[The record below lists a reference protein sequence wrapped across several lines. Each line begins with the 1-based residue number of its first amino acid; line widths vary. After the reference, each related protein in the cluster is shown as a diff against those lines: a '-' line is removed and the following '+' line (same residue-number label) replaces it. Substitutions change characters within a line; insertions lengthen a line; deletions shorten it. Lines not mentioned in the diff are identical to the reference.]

1 MGRRP
6 GSGLE
11 ADCFFFPL
19 SSNWPTSATLLLRP
33 VRFRA
38 FAERCLARTVGK
50 RLHSPPLL
58 PLHALFFSTEREI
71 ESNSRFVRLSFPRK
85 KSRLRNLIGNLD
97 EKPEANG
104 ESTNFRATVPVDRRC
119 ASRNLWLGLAL
130 VLRHVCVTH
139 MITVV
144 VTSRHTRAIT
154 GRTRTRA
161 PLPPPQR
168 RPPRQFASDKYT
180 RVNRYSGQGIYSHA
194 HTRVIRRAHRLTRT
208 NSLAYQR
215 IPA

>member
-1 MGRRP
+1 M
-6 GSGLE
+6 
-11 ADCFFFPL
+11 PL
-19 SSNWPTSATLLLRP
+19 YYCDQYVFELLPNDASPYRWQTTSL
-33 VRFRA
+33 
-38 FAERCLARTVGK
+38 
-50 RLHSPPLL
+50 SPP
-58 PLHALFFSTEREI
+58 PSSPRTILFNGTRDRIELSIRAVIFSRGT
-71 ESNSRFVRLSFPRK
+71 RK

>member
-1 MGRRP
+1 MPRP
-6 GSGLE
+6 YR
-11 ADCFFFPL
+11 
-19 SSNWPTSATLLLRP
+19 WQTTSL
-33 VRFRA
+33 
-38 FAERCLARTVGK
+38 
-50 RLHSPPLL
+50 SPPPSSLRTI
-58 PLHALFFSTEREI
+58 LFNGTRDRIELSIRAVIFSRGA
-71 ESNSRFVRLSFPRK
+71 RK
-85 KSRLRNLIGNLD
+85 KSRLRNLIWKLD

>member
-1 MGRRP
+1 MPRP
-6 GSGLE
+6 YR
-11 ADCFFFPL
+11 
-19 SSNWPTSATLLLRP
+19 WQTTSL
-33 VRFRA
+33 
-38 FAERCLARTVGK
+38 
-50 RLHSPPLL
+50 SPPPSSLRTILL
-58 PLHALFFSTEREI
+58 TEREI

>member
-50 RLHSPPLL
+50 RLHSPPPPSSLRTILL
-58 PLHALFFSTEREI
+58 TEREI
-71 ESNSRFVRLSFPRK
+71 ESNSRFVRLSLPGG
-85 KSRLRNLIGNLD
+85 LRNLIGNLD

>member
-1 MGRRP
+1 M
-6 GSGLE
+6 
-11 ADCFFFPL
+11 PL
-19 SSNWPTSATLLLRP
+19 YYCDQY
-33 VRFRA
+33 VF
-38 FAERCLARTVGK
+38 E
-50 RLHSPPLL
+50 LL
-58 PLHALFFSTEREI
+58 PNDASPVLLANDFTLPPSFLSTHYSFNGTRDRIELSIRAVIFSRGA
-71 ESNSRFVRLSFPRK
+71 RK

-168 RPPRQFASDKYT
+168 RPPRQFAPDKYT

>member
-1 MGRRP
+1 MPRP
-6 GSGLE
+6 YRWQTTSL
-11 ADCFFFPL
+11 CPPP
-19 SSNWPTSATLLLRP
+19 SSLRTILL
-33 VRFRA
+33 
-38 FAERCLARTVGK
+38 
-50 RLHSPPLL
+50 
-58 PLHALFFSTEREI
+58 TEREI
-71 ESNSRFVRLSFPRK
+71 ESNSRFVRLSFPGG
-85 KSRLRNLIGNLD
+85 LRNLIGNLD

>member
-1 MGRRP
+1 MPRP
-6 GSGLE
+6 YR
-11 ADCFFFPL
+11 
-19 SSNWPTSATLLLRP
+19 WQTTSL
-33 VRFRA
+33 
-38 FAERCLARTVGK
+38 
-50 RLHSPPLL
+50 SPPPSSLRTILL
-58 PLHALFFSTEREI
+58 TEREI
-71 ESNSRFVRLSFPRK
+71 ESNSRFVRLSFPGG
-85 KSRLRNLIGNLD
+85 LRNLIGKLD

>member
-1 MGRRP
+1 MPRP
-6 GSGLE
+6 YR
-11 ADCFFFPL
+11 
-19 SSNWPTSATLLLRP
+19 WQTTSL
-33 VRFRA
+33 
-38 FAERCLARTVGK
+38 
-50 RLHSPPLL
+50 SPPPSSLRTILL
-58 PLHALFFSTEREI
+58 TEREI

-85 KSRLRNLIGNLD
+85 KSRLRNLIWKLD

>member
-1 MGRRP
+1 MPRP
-6 GSGLE
+6 YR
-11 ADCFFFPL
+11 
-19 SSNWPTSATLLLRP
+19 WQTTSL
-33 VRFRA
+33 
-38 FAERCLARTVGK
+38 
-50 RLHSPPLL
+50 SPPPSSLRTILL
-58 PLHALFFSTEREI
+58 TEREI

-85 KSRLRNLIGNLD
+85 KSRLRNLIWKLD

-154 GRTRTRA
+154 GRTRA